1 MRRTLLLAVVLAAA
15 PLAGANPPADA
26 YSSAFAAFRAGQL
39 EEAMQRVDALLA
51 AEPPVAR
58 TLELKGRILHALGR
72 FEDAEKFYF
81 QALEKD
87 PGLASVHFHLGEA
100 AFRRASWADALQ
112 YYSVH
117 LREQRGS
124 RATALKL
131 VYCYVASDNLTDAAK
146 WMQAFDPADEL
157 EPTYYF
163 ARAALARAAG
173 KPAEA
178 DEALRQARTLYGNE
192 VYARYDGD
200 FAFLTRRMTPA
211 QRAPAPGA
219 AR

>member
-1 MRRTLLLAVVLAAA
+1 MWMGVAMLISSLSG
-15 PLAGANPPADA
+15 GANPPSDA

-39 EEAMQRVDALLA
+39 EEAMQRVDAMLA

-72 FEDAEKFYF
+72 YEDAEKFYF
-81 QALEKD
+81 QAVEKD
-87 PGLASVHFHLGEA
+87 PGLTSVHFHLGEA

-117 LREQRGS
+117 LREQRGA

-146 WMQAFDPADEL
+146 WMQALDPTDEL

-163 ARAALARAAG
+163 ARAALARASG
-173 KPAEA
+173 KPEEA
-178 DEALRQARTLYGNE
+178 AAALRQARTLYGNE
-192 VYARYDGD
+192 VFARYEGD
-200 FAFLTRRMTPA
+200 FQFITRHLPEKR
-211 QRAPAPGA
+211 GA
-219 AR
+219 ANAPLPER

>member
-1 MRRTLLLAVVLAAA
+1 MRRTLLLAAVLAVTPLAAA
-15 PLAGANPPADA
+15 QTPAEAYSDA
-26 YSSAFAAFRAGQL
+26 YAAFRAGQL
-39 EEAMQRVDALLA
+39 EEAMQRVDALLT
-51 AEPPVAR
+51 AETPAAR
-58 TLELKGRILHALGR
+58 TLELKGRILHAMGR
-72 FEDAEKFYF
+72 YEDAEKFYF

-100 AFRRASWADALQ
+100 AFRRAAWADALQ

-131 VYCYVASDNLTDAAK
+131 VYCYVASGNLTDAAK

-163 ARAALARAAG
+163 ARAALARALG

-178 DEALRQARTLYGNE
+178 DEALRQARTLYGND
-192 VYARYDGD
+192 VFARYDGD
-200 FAFLTRRMTPA
+200 FTFLIRHLTSPPPT
-211 QRAPAPGA
+211 PAPGA